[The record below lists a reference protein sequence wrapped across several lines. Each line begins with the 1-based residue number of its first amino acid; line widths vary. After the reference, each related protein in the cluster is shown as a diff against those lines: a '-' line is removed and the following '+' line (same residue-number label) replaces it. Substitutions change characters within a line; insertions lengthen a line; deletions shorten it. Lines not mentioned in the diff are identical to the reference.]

1 LFRDFFNG
9 LSNNYEFFLTPIGL
23 FIISMLEAFISPIPP
38 EVLLIPLCILYPNSA
53 IFFGI
58 ITTIASVLGALI
70 GYWIGL
76 KGGRYLLM
84 KITKQSLVDKAEYYF
99 NKYGALAIGFAAFTP
114 IPFKVFT
121 ITSGA
126 LRYKSLFKFILASVI
141 GRAARFLSVSFILMV
156 YGDAILN
163 YIQGS
168 FQFWTLFFAGVVI
181 LVIFFVKKFG

>member
-1 LFRDFFNG
+1 MFQDFFDG
-9 LSNNYEFFLTPIGL
+9 LPNNYEFFLSPIGL
-23 FIISMLEAFISPIPP
+23 FVVSMLEAFISPIPP

-76 KGGRYLLM
+76 KGGRYLLK
-84 KITKQSLVDKAEYYF
+84 KITKQSLVDKAEYYYD
-99 NKYGALAIGFAAFTP
+99 KYGAWAIGLAAFTP

-126 LRYKSLFKFILASVI
+126 LRYKSLYKFVLASAI

-156 YGDAILN
+156 YGEAILN
-163 YIQGS
+163 HIQDS
-168 FQFWTLFFAGVVI
+168 FQFWALFFIGI
-181 LVIFFVKKFG
+181 IIIVIFFVKKFG